1 MRTTV
6 TLEADLVAK
15 LKKLA
20 HRRGLSFKATLD
32 EVLRRGLAA
41 RERAGARE
49 PFVVEPHSGG
59 FRPGV
64 DPAKLNQ
71 LADQLEAEDFVREAG
86 TPR

>member
-6 TLEADLVAK
+6 TLDPDVATK
-15 LKKLA
+15 LKQLA
-20 HRRGLSFKATLD
+20 HKSRRSFKAVLN
-32 EVLRRGLAA
+32 ESLRRGLAA
-41 RERAGARE
+41 QARSATAS

-71 LADQLEAEDFVREAG
+71 LVDQLETEDFARESH
-86 TPR
+86 R